1 MSGNADVNSLSEY
14 GAIAVSILT
23 LLTFAGCL
31 VIAYVSRDQ
40 TSIALL
46 VGAVVANAS
55 TAVSYWL
62 GSSRGSQKKDEI
74 MAAKGPVP

>member
-1 MSGNADVNSLSEY
+1 MNSTATLY
-14 GAIAVSILT
+14 GAIAVSVLT
-23 LLTFAGCL
+23 LITFAGCL
-31 VIAYVSRDQ
+31 VVAYLKQDQ

-62 GSSRGSQKKDEI
+62 GSSSGSAKKDDTI
-74 MAAKGPVP
+74 AQRPTTSPP